1 MGEWERDEGQVGKEK
16 QGKGRV
22 GEKAGDDHNWGGILL
37 VTSFPSSKLA
47 RS

>member
-22 GEKAGDDHNWGGILL
+22 GEKAGDDHNWGNPACDFI
-37 VTSFPSSKLA
+37 SFF
-47 RS
+47 